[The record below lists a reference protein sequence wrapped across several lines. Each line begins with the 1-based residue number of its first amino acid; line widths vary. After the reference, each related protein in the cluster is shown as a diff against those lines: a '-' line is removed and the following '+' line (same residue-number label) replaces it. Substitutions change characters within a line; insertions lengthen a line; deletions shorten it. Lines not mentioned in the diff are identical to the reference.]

1 MSNTEFFYK
10 LVAAGMRMHYGDH
23 PCKGALLRYLWEKRQ
38 IMKTGFEDY
47 YLMGFWVFHHYAK
60 SEEIRY
66 WARGAV
72 SSSIVCYCLGI
83 TEVDPVKYGLHSVRF
98 VNNELPKFQFD
109 IESSRFEEFKKGAE
123 DLLDANAHDCDITSV
138 KACLLQD
145 LSSSDYLRMEQK
157 RIVPENI
164 DEEIA
169 NYALTFPDTMN
180 LYEEYI
186 RRKNGKAW
194 TPTGIARLDNI
205 LAPTYGL
212 LVYQEQMFDIL
223 REIFRVYGIKANDIR
238 LSIHRGETENLESF
252 KKECFEELKNI
263 SLEEAKKVWEVLTSN
278 RKAFLK
284 AHAVSRVLAN
294 YKYFFYNK
302 Q

>member
-1 MSNTEFFYK
+1 MNKTEFFNK
-10 LVAAGMRMHYGDH
+10 LVAAGMKVRYGDH
-23 PCKGALLRYLWEKRQ
+23 LSKGVLLRFLWEKKH
-38 IMKTGFEDY
+38 IMDAGYEDY
-47 YLMGFWVFHHYAK
+47 YLMGFWAFNHYAK
-60 SEEIRY
+60 SGGIRY

-72 SSSIVCYCLGI
+72 SSSIVCYSLGI

-123 DLLDANAHDCDITSV
+123 EMLEANAQDFDITSV

-145 LSSSDYLRMEQK
+145 LSSSDYLGREQNG
-157 RIVPENI
+157 IVPENI
-164 DEEIA
+164 DEEVA

-180 LYEEYI
+180 LYDEYVQ
-186 RRKNGKAW
+186 RKNGKAW
-194 TPTGIARLDNI
+194 VTTGIAQLDNI

-223 REIFRVYGIKANDIR
+223 REYFHIYGIKANDIR
-238 LSIHRGETENLESF
+238 LSIHRGETEQLDTY
-252 KKECFEELKNI
+252 KKETFEDLKNI
-263 SLEEAKKVWEVLTSN
+263 SLEEAEKVWEVLTSN
-278 RKAFLK
+278 SRAFLK

-294 YKYFFYNK
+294 YKYKFK
-302 Q
+302 

>member
-1 MSNTEFFYK
+1 MNKTDFFHK
-10 LVAAGMRMHYGDH
+10 LVAAGMKVRYGDQLS
-23 PCKGALLRYLWEKRQ
+23 KGALLRFLWEKKH
-38 IMKTGFEDY
+38 IMDAGFEEY
-47 YLMGFWVFHHYAK
+47 YLMGFWVFNHHAK
-60 SEEIRY
+60 SEGIRY

-72 SSSIVCYCLGI
+72 SSSIVCYSLGI

-98 VNNELPKFQFD
+98 VNNEVPKFQFD
-109 IESSRFEEFKKGAE
+109 IESSRFDEFKKGAE
-123 DLLDANAHDCDITSV
+123 KMLEANAQDFDIISV

-145 LSSSDYLRMEQK
+145 LSSSDYLGREQEG
-157 RIVPENI
+157 IVPENI
-164 DEEIA
+164 DKEIA
-169 NYALTFPDTMN
+169 NYALTFPDTMD
-180 LYEEYI
+180 LYDEYVH
-186 RRKNGKAW
+186 RKNGKTW
-194 TPTGIARLDNI
+194 TPTGISRLDDI

-223 REIFRVYGIKANDIR
+223 REFFCIYGFKANDIR
-238 LSIHRGETENLESF
+238 LSIHRGETKKLETY
-252 KKECFEELKNI
+252 KKETFEELKNI
-263 SLEEAKKVWEVLTSN
+263 SLEEAEKVWEVLTSN